1 MDNIRQS
8 MTYLARRS
16 SRSIL
21 VVLLSPVIC
30 GVGNAQVVAG
40 YRAPTDL
47 VDGAVMAVTGG
58 CYLASA
64 GRPVP
69 GINTPAG
76 GRAGEG
82 ITEHTSAPDWVSKT
96 SDAPG
101 RSRFST
107 LKTPEGDIWIRFD
120 EATSRCSLIVRSTDS
135 EKFRSALVE
144 SLAKGP
150 DSTRQ
155 GSADGSESIV
165 SGNSKFAWTIRVST
179 AATPDV
185 VLVET
190 TFAQK

>member
-1 MDNIRQS
+1 M
-8 MTYLARRS
+8 RRGQWCAF
-16 SRSIL
+16 
-21 VVLLSPVIC
+21 VVLVLLLSHVIC
-30 GVGNAQVVAG
+30 GVGDAQVVAG
-40 YRAPTDL
+40 YQAPTDM
-47 VDGAVMAVTGG
+47 VDGAVMAVTGA

-76 GRAGEG
+76 GHAGEG
-82 ITEHTSAPDWVSKT
+82 VTERTSAPDWVSKA

-120 EATSRCSLIVRSTDS
+120 EATSRCSVIARSTDVA
-135 EKFRSALVE
+135 KFRSALVE

-150 DSTRQ
+150 NSTRQ
-155 GSADGSESIV
+155 SSADGSESIV
-165 SGNSKFAWTIRVST
+165 SGNSKFAWTTRVST

-185 VLVET
+185 VLLET